1 MEEILKDISMAHR
14 IVVKVGTST
23 LTYETGKM
31 NLQRIDRLAMVLSDL
46 RNQGKEIILV
56 SSGAVGIAVG
66 KLGLKEKPSDTKTK
80 QALAAVGQCEL
91 MYLYD
96 KMFSEY
102 NNTVAQILLTKTDI
116 SIPRHKRNMQN
127 TFSQLIDMGIIPIVN
142 ENDTVAVDELG
153 IGDND
158 TLSAVVADLVDADL
172 LVLFSDID
180 GLYSDDPHKNRD
192 AKLIK
197 TVYDI
202 DDESENLMTPKLI
215 LQPIVE
221 NSIVH
226 GIIPA
231 ERKCTIKI
239 CNRIYS
245 DHVVFTIE
253 DDGIGM
259 SEERL
264 KEIQEILNDTS
275 SLPNKNIGIA
285 NVNMRIKLLFGSE
298 YGCKIISSNSKGTKI
313 EISLPCIQS

>member
-1 MEEILKDISMAHR
+1 MDYVKITIFLLQIVANSIIIISNDAKLKGRIKMQQILKDVSLAHR

-66 KLGLKEKPSDTKTK
+66 KLGIKKKPSDTKTK
-80 QALAAVGQCEL
+80 QALAAIGQCEL

-116 SIPRHKRNMQN
+116 SIPKHKRNMQN
-127 TFSQLIDMGIIPIVN
+127 TFSQLLDMGIIPIVN

-180 GLYSDDPHKNRD
+180 GLYDDDPHKNKN
-192 AKLIK
+192 AKLIEA
-197 TVYDI
+197 VYDVEEVRPLAGGAGSSRGTGGMVTKLDAAKIASEAGIHMIITNGNNI
-202 DDESENLMTPKLI
+202 DSLYDILSGKSTGTLFVSEN
-215 LQPIVE
+215 
-221 NSIVH
+221 
-226 GIIPA
+226 
-231 ERKCTIKI
+231 
-239 CNRIYS
+239 
-245 DHVVFTIE
+245 F
-253 DDGIGM
+253 
-259 SEERL
+259 
-264 KEIQEILNDTS
+264 KEHI
-275 SLPNKNIGIA
+275 
-285 NVNMRIKLLFGSE
+285 
-298 YGCKIISSNSKGTKI
+298 
-313 EISLPCIQS
+313 